1 MALSEPSSYTCT
13 NEYPFFNPEI
23 SINSG
28 QMFLWEKHGIS
39 WYGIYGKHV
48 LKIFN
53 SNPVILSAERG
64 SDKEDNNCE
73 MQFSSYPH
81 FHRWERHVF
90 RLSDNLREVFSCF
103 SGDVLVSESINKYPG
118 LRLMRQEPFQC
129 MISFACA
136 SNTNI
141 LMIRRMLKNLCR
153 KFGNRVII
161 DGKEFFTFPSIDRL
175 NRASHEELRQ
185 CGLGYRT
192 KAVKAVTES
201 IVNGSLDIHCL
212 LRLHY
217 EDAKNELMKVYGI
230 GNKVAD
236 CILLFSLEKLDSFPI
251 DVWMA
256 RVLRQNYRWLF
267 NNKLESSRMRDRK
280 VFEKVTAHE
289 YRILSKNA
297 REYFGKYCGYAQQ
310 YLFYNIRQNAGKKW

>member
-1 MALSEPSSYTCT
+1 MSEPSSYTCT
-13 NEYPFFNPEI
+13 NEYSFFNPEI

-39 WYGIYGKHV
+39 WYGIYGEHV
-48 LKIFN
+48 LKLNN
-53 SNPVILSAERG
+53 SNSAILSAESK
-64 SDKEDNNCE
+64 SDKEDNSCE
-73 MQFSSYPH
+73 LQFSSYPRLH
-81 FHRWERHVF
+81 CWERQVF
-90 RLSDNLREVFSCF
+90 RLNDNLREIFSSF
-103 SGDVLVSESINKYPG
+103 SNDTLVSESVNKYRG
-118 LRLMRQEPFQC
+118 LRLMRQEPSQC

-141 LMIRRMLKNLCR
+141 LMIRRMLKNLCQ
-153 KFGNRVII
+153 KFGNRVIV
-161 DGKEFFTFPSIDRL
+161 DGNEFFTFPSVDRL
-175 NRASHEELRQ
+175 NRASQQELRQ

-192 KAVKAVTES
+192 RAVKAVAES
-201 IVNGSLDIHCL
+201 IVNGSLDIRSL
-212 LRLHY
+212 LRLPY

-256 RVLRQNYRWLF
+256 RVLHQNYGWLF
-267 NNKLESSRMRDRK
+267 NNNQKSLRIKDGK
-280 VFEKVTAHE
+280 VFEKVTALE

-297 REYFGKYCGYAQQ
+297 REYFGRYCGYAQQ

>member
-1 MALSEPSSYTCT
+1 
-13 NEYPFFNPEI
+13 
-23 SINSG
+23 
-28 QMFLWEKHGIS
+28 MFLWEKHGIS

-53 SNPVILSAERG
+53 PNPVILSAKRE

-73 MQFSSYPH
+73 IQFFSYPH

-90 RLSDNLREVFSCF
+90 RLSDNLKEIFSCF
-103 SGDVLVSESINKYPG
+103 SGDILVTESINKYPG

-153 KFGNRVII
+153 KFGKRVII
-161 DGKEFFTFPSIDRL
+161 DGKEFFTFPSIDHL
-175 NRASHEELRQ
+175 NRASHQE
-185 CGLGYRT
+185 
-192 KAVKAVTES
+192 
-201 IVNGSLDIHCL
+201 
-212 LRLHY
+212 
-217 EDAKNELMKVYGI
+217 
-230 GNKVAD
+230 
-236 CILLFSLEKLDSFPI
+236 
-251 DVWMA
+251 
-256 RVLRQNYRWLF
+256 LRQNYRWLF
-267 NNKLESSRMRDRK
+267 NNKLESPSSRMRDGK

-310 YLFYNIRQNAGKKW
+310 SLFYNIRQNAGKKW